1 MNYDFI
7 ITILDEHN
15 ESSIL
20 LAEKLKPKEI
30 IYLYKKDEELK
41 VLNSLRQFYLNKFP
55 NCNFSDEKLG
65 KDTISSIEEI
75 IKRMKSKNTAICLN
89 QGNKKDILIMYT
101 LALKHNI
108 DGFFLDIPKEELLKL
123 NLESVQCEKC
133 NFVDLDVE
141 DIIDSIGASIVV
153 DSTEIS
159 EINIIETMTNY
170 IASNLD
176 LWKKYKIRLSD
187 NSVFIHDES
196 NPRSIKIDKELLSRE
211 EVMLLDKILN
221 FLEKN
226 GQIKV
231 KELEQ
236 CLKVTFQNEFIKG
249 FIFKSGTWLEVLT
262 KNIIEEIKSI
272 DDIKS
277 GLLFLWNDKESRVKN
292 ELDVVAIKDSVLIC
306 VSCKDSKKYDEVAL
320 NELNVYSEQL
330 GGENVIKILV
340 ATHPPIKSSISKR
353 AKEMGINLVVFD
365 GNKKAFKEE
374 LEKIIIKLT
383 NSMKRISR

>member
-75 IKRMKSKNTAICLN
+75 IKRMKSKNIAICLN
-89 QGNKKDILIMYT
+89 QGNKKDVLIMYT

-141 DIIDSIGASIVV
+141 DIINSIGASIVV

-196 NPRSIKIDKELLSRE
+196 NPRNIKIDKELLSRE
-211 EVMLLDKILN
+211 EVLLLDKILN
-221 FLEKN
+221 FLEEN

-277 GLLFLWNDKESRVKN
+277 GLLFLWNDKESRIKN

-374 LEKIIIKLT
+374 LEKIIK
-383 NSMKRISR
+383 

>member
-55 NCNFSDEKLG
+55 NCIFSDEKLG
-65 KDTISSIEEI
+65 KDTISAIEEI

-89 QGNKKDILIMYT
+89 QGDKKDILIMYT
-101 LALKHNI
+101 IALKHNI

-170 IASNLD
+170 IADNLD

-262 KNIIEEIKSI
+262 KNIIEEIRSI

-374 LEKIIIKLT
+374 LEKIIK
-383 NSMKRISR
+383 

>member
-65 KDTISSIEEI
+65 KDIISSIEEF
-75 IKRMKSKNTAICLN
+75 IKRMKSKNIAICLN

-211 EVMLLDKILN
+211 EVLLLDKILN

-374 LEKIIIKLT
+374 LEKIIK
-383 NSMKRISR
+383 

>member
-89 QGNKKDILIMYT
+89 QGDKKDILIMYT

-170 IASNLD
+170 IADNLD

-221 FLEKN
+221 FLEEN

-365 GNKKAFKEE
+365 GNKKSFKEE
-374 LEKIIIKLT
+374 LEKIIK
-383 NSMKRISR
+383 

>member
-20 LAEKLKPKEI
+20 LTEKLNPKEI
-30 IYLYKKDEELK
+30 LYLYESDDELK
-41 VLNSLRQFYLNKFP
+41 ILNPLRQFYLNKFP
-55 NCNFSDEKLG
+55 NCVFNDEKLG
-65 KDTISSIEEI
+65 GNKLISIEGA
-75 IKRMKSKNTAICLN
+75 IKKIKDRKVAICVN

-108 DGFFLDIPKEELLKL
+108 DGFFIDIPKEELLKF
-123 NLESVQCEKC
+123 NLENIQCEKC
-133 NFVDLDVE
+133 SFVDLDVE
-141 DIIDSIGASIVV
+141 DIINSIGASIVI

-159 EINIIETMTNY
+159 EINIIESMTNY
-170 IASNLD
+170 IADNLL
-176 LWKKYKIRLSD
+176 LWENYKTRLSD
-187 NSVFIHDES
+187 NSVFIHDVS
-196 NPRSIKIDKELLSRE
+196 NPRCIKIDKELLNRE
-211 EVMLLDKILN
+211 EVILLDKILE

-226 GQIKV
+226 NQIRIKNTD
-231 KELEQ
+231 Q
-236 CLKVTFQNEFIKG
+236 CLKVIFQNEFIKG

-262 KNIIEEIKSI
+262 KNIIEEIKSV

-277 GLLFLWNDKESRVKN
+277 GVLFLWNDKEVRVKN

-340 ATHPPIKSSISKR
+340 ATKPPIKSSTSKR
-353 AKEMGINLVVFD
+353 AKEMNINLVIFD
-365 GNKKAFKEE
+365 GDKKAFKEE
-374 LEKIIIKLT
+374 LEKIIK
-383 NSMKRISR
+383 

>member
-20 LAEKLKPKEI
+20 LSEKLKPKEI

-89 QGNKKDILIMYT
+89 QGDKKDILIMYT

-170 IASNLD
+170 IADNLD

-187 NSVFIHDES
+187 NSAFIHDES

-231 KELEQ
+231 KELDQ

-365 GNKKAFKEE
+365 GNKKSFKEE
-374 LEKIIIKLT
+374 LEKIIK
-383 NSMKRISR
+383 

>member
-159 EINIIETMTNY
+159 EINIIENMTNY

-211 EVMLLDKILN
+211 EVLLLDKILN
-221 FLEKN
+221 FLEEN

-262 KNIIEEIKSI
+262 KNIIEEIRSI

-365 GNKKAFKEE
+365 GNKKSFKEE
-374 LEKIIIKLT
+374 LEKIIK
-383 NSMKRISR
+383 

>member
-89 QGNKKDILIMYT
+89 QGDKKDILIMYT

-159 EINIIETMTNY
+159 EINIIENMTNY

-196 NPRSIKIDKELLSRE
+196 NPRIIKIDKELLSRE

-374 LEKIIIKLT
+374 LEKIIK
-383 NSMKRISR
+383 

>member
-41 VLNSLRQFYLNKFP
+41 VLNSLKQFYLNKFP

-65 KDTISSIEEI
+65 KDTISSIEEV
-75 IKRMKSKNTAICLN
+75 IKKIKSKNVAICLN
-89 QGNKKDILIMYT
+89 QGDKKDILIMYT

-123 NLESVQCEKC
+123 NLESVQCKKC

-141 DIIDSIGASIVV
+141 DIIDSIGASIVM

-159 EINIIETMTNY
+159 EINIVETMTNY
-170 IASNLD
+170 IADNLD

-340 ATHPPIKSSISKR
+340 ATQPPIKSSISKR

-365 GNKKAFKEE
+365 GNKKSFKEE
-374 LEKIIIKLT
+374 LEKIIK
-383 NSMKRISR
+383 

>member
-211 EVMLLDKILN
+211 EVVLLDKILN

-374 LEKIIIKLT
+374 LEKIIK
-383 NSMKRISR
+383 

>member
-75 IKRMKSKNTAICLN
+75 IKRMKSKNIAICLN
-89 QGNKKDILIMYT
+89 QGNKKDVLIMYT

-374 LEKIIIKLT
+374 LEKIIK
-383 NSMKRISR
+383 

>member
-65 KDTISSIEEI
+65 KDIISSIEEI

-170 IASNLD
+170 IADNLD

-262 KNIIEEIKSI
+262 KNIIEEIRSI

-374 LEKIIIKLT
+374 LEKIIK
-383 NSMKRISR
+383 

>member
-55 NCNFSDEKLG
+55 NCSFSDEKLG
-65 KDTISSIEEI
+65 KDSISSIEEI

-89 QGNKKDILIMYT
+89 QGDKKDILIMYT

-221 FLEKN
+221 FLEEN

-365 GNKKAFKEE
+365 GNKKSFKEE
-374 LEKIIIKLT
+374 LEKIIK
-383 NSMKRISR
+383 

>member
-196 NPRSIKIDKELLSRE
+196 NPRSIKIDKELLSKE
-211 EVMLLDKILN
+211 EVVLLDKILN

-365 GNKKAFKEE
+365 GNKKSFKEE
-374 LEKIIIKLT
+374 LEKIIK
-383 NSMKRISR
+383 

>member
-65 KDTISSIEEI
+65 KDIISSIEEI

-89 QGNKKDILIMYT
+89 QGDKKDILIMYT

-141 DIIDSIGASIVV
+141 DIIYSIGASIVV

-159 EINIIETMTNY
+159 EINVIETMTNY
-170 IASNLD
+170 IADNLN

-221 FLEKN
+221 FLEEN

-374 LEKIIIKLT
+374 LEKIIK
-383 NSMKRISR
+383 

>member
-65 KDTISSIEEI
+65 DTISSIEEI

-89 QGNKKDILIMYT
+89 QGDKKDILIMYT

-123 NLESVQCEKC
+123 NLESVKCEKC

-153 DSTEIS
+153 DSTEMS

-196 NPRSIKIDKELLSRE
+196 NPRSIKIDKELLSKE
-211 EVMLLDKILN
+211 EVGLLDKILN

-231 KELEQ
+231 KELDQ

-277 GLLFLWNDKESRVKN
+277 GVLFLWNDKESRIKN

-340 ATHPPIKSSISKR
+340 ATQPPIKSSISKR

-374 LEKIIIKLT
+374 LEKIIK
-383 NSMKRISR
+383 

>member
-89 QGNKKDILIMYT
+89 QGDKKDILIMYT

-176 LWKKYKIRLSD
+176 LWKKHKIRLSD

-196 NPRSIKIDKELLSRE
+196 NPRIIKIDKELLSRE

-365 GNKKAFKEE
+365 GNKKSFKEE
-374 LEKIIIKLT
+374 LEKIIK
-383 NSMKRISR
+383 

>member
-65 KDTISSIEEI
+65 KDTISYIEEI

-89 QGNKKDILIMYT
+89 QGDKKDILIMYT

-108 DGFFLDIPKEELLKL
+108 DGFFLDIPKGELLKL

-221 FLEKN
+221 FLEEN

-262 KNIIEEIKSI
+262 KNIIEEIRSI

-365 GNKKAFKEE
+365 GNKKSFKEE
-374 LEKIIIKLT
+374 LEKIIK
-383 NSMKRISR
+383 

>member
-20 LAEKLKPKEI
+20 LAEKLKSKEI

-89 QGNKKDILIMYT
+89 QGDKKDILIMYT

-221 FLEKN
+221 FLEEN

-365 GNKKAFKEE
+365 GNKKSFKEE
-374 LEKIIIKLT
+374 LEKIIK
-383 NSMKRISR
+383 

>member
-1 MNYDFI
+1 M
-7 ITILDEHN
+7 
-15 ESSIL
+15 
-20 LAEKLKPKEI
+20 
-30 IYLYKKDEELK
+30 
-41 VLNSLRQFYLNKFP
+41 
-55 NCNFSDEKLG
+55 
-65 KDTISSIEEI
+65 
-75 IKRMKSKNTAICLN
+75 
-89 QGNKKDILIMYT
+89 
-101 LALKHNI
+101 
-108 DGFFLDIPKEELLKL
+108 
-123 NLESVQCEKC
+123 
-133 NFVDLDVE
+133 DVE

-221 FLEKN
+221 FLEEN

-340 ATHPPIKSSISKR
+340 ATHHPIKSSISKR

-374 LEKIIIKLT
+374 LEKIIK
-383 NSMKRISR
+383 

>member
-65 KDTISSIEEI
+65 KDIISSIEEI

-340 ATHPPIKSSISKR
+340 ATQPPIKSSISKR

-374 LEKIIIKLT
+374 LEKIIK
-383 NSMKRISR
+383 

>member
-89 QGNKKDILIMYT
+89 QGDKKDILIMYT

-123 NLESVQCEKC
+123 NLESVKCEKC

-153 DSTEIS
+153 DSTEMS

-196 NPRSIKIDKELLSRE
+196 NPRSIKIDKELLSKE
-211 EVMLLDKILN
+211 EVVLLDKILN

-374 LEKIIIKLT
+374 LEKIIK
-383 NSMKRISR
+383 

>member
-41 VLNSLRQFYLNKFP
+41 VLNSLRQFYLNKFS

-176 LWKKYKIRLSD
+176 LWKKYKIRLGD

-374 LEKIIIKLT
+374 LEKIIK
-383 NSMKRISR
+383 

>member
-65 KDTISSIEEI
+65 KDIISSIEEI

-89 QGNKKDILIMYT
+89 QGDKKDILIMYT

-211 EVMLLDKILN
+211 EVMLLNKILN

-340 ATHPPIKSSISKR
+340 ATHPPIKPSISKR

-374 LEKIIIKLT
+374 LEKIIK
-383 NSMKRISR
+383 

>member
-41 VLNSLRQFYLNKFP
+41 ALNSLRQFYLNKFP

-89 QGNKKDILIMYT
+89 QGDKKDILIMYT

-170 IASNLD
+170 IADNLD

-340 ATHPPIKSSISKR
+340 ATHSPIKSSISKR

-365 GNKKAFKEE
+365 GNKKSFKEE
-374 LEKIIIKLT
+374 LEKIIK
-383 NSMKRISR
+383 

>member
-41 VLNSLRQFYLNKFP
+41 ILNSLEQFYLNKFP

-75 IKRMKSKNTAICLN
+75 IKKIKSKNVAICLN
-89 QGNKKDILIMYT
+89 QGDKKDILIMYT
-101 LALKHNI
+101 IALKHNI

-123 NLESVQCEKC
+123 NLESVKCEKC

-374 LEKIIIKLT
+374 LEKIIK
-383 NSMKRISR
+383 

>member
-75 IKRMKSKNTAICLN
+75 IKKIKSKNVAICLN
-89 QGNKKDILIMYT
+89 QGDKKDILIMYT
-101 LALKHNI
+101 IALKHNI

-123 NLESVQCEKC
+123 NLESVQCKKC

-159 EINIIETMTNY
+159 EINIVETMTNY
-170 IASNLD
+170 IADNLD

-374 LEKIIIKLT
+374 LEKIIK
-383 NSMKRISR
+383 

>member
-89 QGNKKDILIMYT
+89 QGDKKDILIMYT

-123 NLESVQCEKC
+123 NLESVKCEKC

-153 DSTEIS
+153 DSTEMS

-196 NPRSIKIDKELLSRE
+196 NPRSIKIDKELLSKE
-211 EVMLLDKILN
+211 EVVLLDKILN

-231 KELEQ
+231 KELDQ

-277 GLLFLWNDKESRVKN
+277 GVLFLWNDKESRIKN

-353 AKEMGINLVVFD
+353 AKEMGINLVIFD

-374 LEKIIIKLT
+374 LEKIIKFSFKT
-383 NSMKRISR
+383 

>member
-7 ITILDEHN
+7 IRILDEHN

-89 QGNKKDILIMYT
+89 QGDKKDILIMYT

-231 KELEQ
+231 KELDQ

-365 GNKKAFKEE
+365 GNKKSFKEE
-374 LEKIIIKLT
+374 LEKIIK
-383 NSMKRISR
+383 

>member
-170 IASNLD
+170 IADNLD

-226 GQIKV
+226 SQIKV

-353 AKEMGINLVVFD
+353 AKEMGINLVVFN
-365 GNKKAFKEE
+365 GNKKVFKEE
-374 LEKIIIKLT
+374 LEKIIK
-383 NSMKRISR
+383 

>member
-159 EINIIETMTNY
+159 EINIIENMTNY

-211 EVMLLDKILN
+211 EVLLLDKILN

-277 GLLFLWNDKESRVKN
+277 GVLFLWNDKESRVKN

-374 LEKIIIKLT
+374 LEKIIK
-383 NSMKRISR
+383 

>member
-41 VLNSLRQFYLNKFP
+41 VLNSLKQFYLNKFP

-75 IKRMKSKNTAICLN
+75 IKKIKSKNVAICLN
-89 QGNKKDILIMYT
+89 QGDKKDILIMYT
-101 LALKHNI
+101 IALKHNI

-170 IASNLD
+170 IADNLD

-211 EVMLLDKILN
+211 EVILLDKILN

-374 LEKIIIKLT
+374 LEKIIK
-383 NSMKRISR
+383 

>member
-89 QGNKKDILIMYT
+89 QGDKKDILIMYT

-123 NLESVQCEKC
+123 NLESVKCEKC

-153 DSTEIS
+153 DSTEMS
-159 EINIIETMTNY
+159 EVNIIETMTNY

-196 NPRSIKIDKELLSRE
+196 NPRSIKIDKELLSKE
-211 EVMLLDKILN
+211 EVVLLDKILN

-277 GLLFLWNDKESRVKN
+277 GVLFLWNDKESRIKN

-340 ATHPPIKSSISKR
+340 ATQPPIKSSISKR

-374 LEKIIIKLT
+374 LEKIIK
-383 NSMKRISR
+383 

>member
-65 KDTISSIEEI
+65 KDIISSIEEI

-89 QGNKKDILIMYT
+89 QGDKKDILIMYT

-196 NPRSIKIDKELLSRE
+196 NPRIIKIDKELLSRK

-236 CLKVTFQNEFIKG
+236 CLKVIFQNEFIKG

-374 LEKIIIKLT
+374 LEKIIK
-383 NSMKRISR
+383 

>member
-89 QGNKKDILIMYT
+89 QGDKKDILIMYT

-196 NPRSIKIDKELLSRE
+196 NPRNIKIDKELLSRE
-211 EVMLLDKILN
+211 EVLLLDKILN
-221 FLEKN
+221 FLEEN

-365 GNKKAFKEE
+365 GNKKSLKEE
-374 LEKIIIKLT
+374 LEKIIK
-383 NSMKRISR
+383 

>member
-89 QGNKKDILIMYT
+89 QGDKKDILIMYT

-196 NPRSIKIDKELLSRE
+196 NPRNIKIDKELLSRE
-211 EVMLLDKILN
+211 EVLLLDKILN

-277 GLLFLWNDKESRVKN
+277 GVLFLWNDKESRVKN

-365 GNKKAFKEE
+365 GNKKSFKEE
-374 LEKIIIKLT
+374 LEKIIK
-383 NSMKRISR
+383 

>member
-89 QGNKKDILIMYT
+89 QGDKKDILIMYT

-123 NLESVQCEKC
+123 NLESVKCEKC

-153 DSTEIS
+153 DSTEMS

-196 NPRSIKIDKELLSRE
+196 NPRSIKIDKELLSKE
-211 EVMLLDKILN
+211 EVVLLDKILN

-231 KELEQ
+231 KELDQ

-277 GLLFLWNDKESRVKN
+277 GVLFLWNDKESRIKN

-340 ATHPPIKSSISKR
+340 ATQPPIKSSISKR

-374 LEKIIIKLT
+374 LEKIIK
-383 NSMKRISR
+383 